1 MIICRLQGKL
11 YVQDPRIK
19 GVDQERMIKYQLR
32 RVLKVFVFVIQILE
46 IMEYWIIIISK
57 IILSSSINL
66 ILNYRTQE
74 HFQEME
80 EDLLLIEA
88 KIIQIIAKAL
98 LLFKKV
104 FRLQKISKIL
114 FIFQQ
119 EKNNKI
125 FNLLMGIASFPQTQL
140 LLPKS

>member
-1 MIICRLQGKL
+1 M

-88 KIIQIIAKAL
+88 K
-98 LLFKKV
+98 LFK
-104 FRLQKISKIL
+104 
-114 FIFQQ
+114 
-119 EKNNKI
+119 
-125 FNLLMGIASFPQTQL
+125 
-140 LLPKS
+140 

>member
-1 MIICRLQGKL
+1 MIICRLQVKL
-11 YVQDPRIK
+11 YVQDPRTK
-19 GVDQERMIKYQLR
+19 EVDQERMIKYQLR

-80 EDLLLIEA
+80 KDLHLIEA
-88 KIIQIIAKAL
+88 KIIQIIEKAS

-104 FRLQKISKIL
+104 FPFQKII

-125 FNLLMGIASFPQTQL
+125 FNLLMAIASFPQTHL
-140 LLPKS
+140 PLPKS

>member
-98 LLFKKV
+98 LLLKKV

>member
-1 MIICRLQGKL
+1 MIICRLQVKL
-11 YVQDPRIK
+11 YVQDPRTK
-19 GVDQERMIKYQLR
+19 EVDQERMIKYQLR

-80 EDLLLIEA
+80 KDLHLIEA
-88 KIIQIIAKAL
+88 KIIQIIEKAS

-104 FRLQKISKIL
+104 FPFQKINKIL
-114 FIFQQ
+114 FISQQ

-125 FNLLMGIASFPQTQL
+125 FNLLMAIASFPQTHL
-140 LLPKS
+140 PLPKS

>member
-1 MIICRLQGKL
+1 VIICRLQGKL

-98 LLFKKV
+98 LLLKKV

>member
-1 MIICRLQGKL
+1 L

-125 FNLLMGIASFPQTQL
+125 FNLRMGIASFPQTQL

>member
-1 MIICRLQGKL
+1 M
-11 YVQDPRIK
+11 YVQDPRTK
-19 GVDQERMIKYQLR
+19 EVDQERMIKYQLR

-80 EDLLLIEA
+80 KDLHLIEA
-88 KIIQIIAKAL
+88 KIIQIIEKAS

-104 FRLQKISKIL
+104 FPFQKISKIL
-114 FIFQQ
+114 FISQQ

-125 FNLLMGIASFPQTQL
+125 FNLLMAIASFPQTHL
-140 LLPKS
+140 PLPKS

>member
-1 MIICRLQGKL
+1 L

-125 FNLLMGIASFPQTQL
+125 FNLLMEIASFPQTQL
-140 LLPKS
+140 LLPRS

>member
-1 MIICRLQGKL
+1 
-11 YVQDPRIK
+11 
-19 GVDQERMIKYQLR
+19 
-32 RVLKVFVFVIQILE
+32 
-46 IMEYWIIIISK
+46 MEYWIIIISK

-80 EDLLLIEA
+80 KDLHLIEA
-88 KIIQIIAKAL
+88 KIIQIIEKAS

-104 FRLQKISKIL
+104 FPFQKII

-125 FNLLMGIASFPQTQL
+125 FNLLMAIASFPQTHL
-140 LLPKS
+140 PLPKS

>member
-1 MIICRLQGKL
+1 M
-11 YVQDPRIK
+11 YAQDPRTK
-19 GVDQERMIKYQLR
+19 EVDQERMIKYQLR

-80 EDLLLIEA
+80 KDLHLIEA
-88 KIIQIIAKAL
+88 KIIQIIAKAS

-104 FRLQKISKIL
+104 FPFQKISKIL
-114 FIFQQ
+114 FISQQ

-125 FNLLMGIASFPQTQL
+125 FNLLMAIASFPQTHL
-140 LLPKS
+140 PLPKS